1 MVKFFRLIVRP
12 FPVALL
18 FIICSFLAS
27 RHSTAQAVENVS
39 ATLKGEQIIIEYN
52 LKDEVDEF
60 TIKLFSSHD
69 GFKSPVQL
77 AAGDIGEHVK
87 PGQKTITWEAKKELI
102 TFKGELTFEIRATP
116 TPITLISP
124 GTDYK
129 VKRSKTLDVQWLG
142 GKRNETI
149 TISLL
154 KGNSVI
160 QNIGTTENTKKYTW
174 TIPKKIK
181 TGVYQVRLNGATSS
195 VTSEPFKI
203 KSRINT
209 LIKILPAAIIGVVI
223 LTTGGGSET
232 SGSNDLPKPINPN

>member
-1 MVKFFRLIVRP
+1 MVVFFRLLIRP
-12 FPVALL
+12 FPVTLTFL
-18 FIICSFLAS
+18 ILSFLSS
-27 RHSTAQAVENVS
+27 RHSAAQAVENVR

-77 AAGDIGEHVK
+77 AVGDIGEHVK
-87 PGQKTITWEAKKELI
+87 PGHKTITWEAKKELI

-116 TPITLISP
+116 TPLTLISP

-154 KGNSVI
+154 KDNSVV
-160 QNIGTTENTKKYTW
+160 QNIGTTENVKKYAW
-174 TIPKKIK
+174 TVPKKIK
-181 TGVYQVRLNGATSS
+181 TGVYQVRLNGTTTS
-195 VTSEPFKI
+195 VVSEPFKI
-203 KSRINT
+203 KPKTNT
-209 LIKILPAAIIGVVI
+209 LVKILPVAIIAAVI
-223 LTTGGGSET
+223 LTTSGGSET
-232 SGSNDLPKPINPN
+232 SGNNDLPKPINPN